1 MINNAIRTVAETEEV
16 GLEITTELQRN
27 REKINSAHT
36 KVCLQTILKKILK
49 FISFI
54 VYFLFSNFRL
64 LIFDSQFLI
73 SYFLLFTFLSF

>member
-36 KVCLQTILKKILK
+36 KVC
-49 FISFI
+49 
-54 VYFLFSNFRL
+54 
-64 LIFDSQFLI
+64 
-73 SYFLLFTFLSF
+73 